1 MPEINK
7 TNLLTYIVY
16 QQLSSHLINSLLSW
30 VFFILPFFVIM
41 VEIFNIL
48 ITLFFNGRQTNVQI
62 NMKKYPLCQS
72 FKSLLQ

>member
-7 TNLLTYIVY
+7 TNLTYIVY

-48 ITLFFNGRQTNVQI
+48 ITLFFNGRPTNV
-62 NMKKYPLCQS
+62 
-72 FKSLLQ
+72 KST